1 MDFADPAALQR
12 FSLARPREFW
22 RLLLDWAELP
32 MEGEADPIC
41 TDTRCEH
48 ARFFPNLR
56 LNYAEALLA
65 GEDDSPAV
73 TACHTATGAD
83 RLTRGEL
90 RRRVARAAGGL
101 QALGVAPGDRVAA
114 VARNDAAT
122 VVACLASTA
131 IGASFCTAPPEMGA
145 QAILDRFRPLS
156 PRVLLCHTTSDG
168 VAIGERAVAVASG
181 LSSIAAVVTLDEGTL
196 DAPANLRVVALADL
210 VAPEQP
216 ELCVWPRLPFN
227 HPLFILFSSGTT
239 GKPKC
244 IVHGAGGTLLEH
256 VKEHR
261 LHGDFGPG
269 DKLFF
274 HTTCAWMMWNWQLS
288 ALACGAEIVLFDG
301 AVTGPDTLWRIVAS
315 ERVTAFRHEP
325 RLSEA
330 LPGSRLLAGPRARS
344 RRPARRDVDRLGPA
358 RSAVRL
364 VRARGRSVAAA
375 VHLRRH
381 RHHRLLRA
389 GQSEPAGLARRGA
402 VHQPRAGRPR
412 QGSPDEAPAGRGELV
427 CANPFPSRPLG
438 LFGDDDGSRFHA
450 AYFAGNPGVW
460 THGDFI
466 EITGRGTARIHG
478 RSDGVMNIR
487 GIRIGPAEIYQ
498 VLQDFPEV
506 SQSLAVA
513 QRDGSE
519 PGGIRMVLLVTPA
532 PGRQLTPEVA
542 MRIRRTIGARLTA
555 AHVPEVIADVAEL
568 PVTHSGKLSETAAT
582 AAVNGEPAR
591 NRAALRNP
599 DCLEALARHPAL
611 RRRRE
616 PPQRFAALPA
626 DTPLEVR
633 LTAIWEELFGIAPI
647 RPDDDYFELGGDS
660 LLAVT
665 LMAAIEEA
673 TGHDLP
679 LSVLLET
686 RTIQGLAALLRS
698 GAECAVAN
706 LVQVREGMGRP
717 VFFLPGLSGTTLEQ
731 HALLRRLETPRP
743 VYALEAPGV
752 AAAQQPRDRVQEI
765 AAAYIDA
772 VRRVQPAG
780 AYALIGYS
788 FGGLVAY
795 EMARQFTAAG
805 EWMEQVAL
813 LDTAI
818 HPRFLPFGMRLRLR
832 FGQLRLIRQGMRGR
846 RIPVALRYLA
856 REACNLIA
864 RTRVRFGRSSA
875 LSFGDALKV
884 PSHMQRVRDACGAAF
899 IAYRPPRYA
908 GEVLLVR
915 ASDRTARDA
924 DPLPIWCRLAARVEV
939 EDIPGAHH
947 ALIEEPAV
955 GRVADALARRLAH
968 RMKPG

>member
-1 MDFADPAALQR
+1 MERPTVAKPVHFPDRHRIAASRLTSFTRYCAGLTRMDFADPAALQR

-168 VAIGERAVAVASG
+168 VAIGERAVAVAAG

-216 ELCVWPRLPFN
+216 ELCVWSRLPFN
-227 HPLFILFSSGTT
+227 HPLFVLFSSGTT
-239 GKPKC
+239 GPPKC
-244 IVHGAGGTLLEH
+244 ILHGAGGTLLEH

-261 LHGDFGPG
+261 LHCDIGPG
-269 DKLFF
+269 DRLFF
-274 HTTCAWMMWNWQLS
+274 HTSCAWMMWNWQLS
-288 ALACGAEIVLFDG
+288 ALASGAEIVLFDG
-301 AVTGPDTLWRIVAS
+301 AVSGPDALWRIVAS
-315 ERVTAFRHEP
+315 ERVTHFGTSPAYL
-325 RLSEA
+325 RLCQDRGYE
-330 LPGSRLLAGPRARS
+330 
-344 RRPARRDVDRLGPA
+344 PARELDLGA
-358 RSAVRL
+358 LRAVMSTGSIL
-364 VRARGRSVAAA
+364 HDAQYDWFVRAVGRLPLQSISGGTDIIGCFVLGNPNLPVWRGEAQCISFGMDV
-375 VHLRRH
+375 
-381 RHHRLLRA
+381 RA
-389 GQSEPAGLARRGA
+389 
-402 VHQPRAGRPR
+402 

-466 EITGRGTARIHG
+466 EITGRGTARILG

-780 AYALIGYS
+780 
-788 FGGLVAY
+788 
-795 EMARQFTAAG
+795 
-805 EWMEQVAL
+805 
-813 LDTAI
+813 
-818 HPRFLPFGMRLRLR
+818 RLRAD
-832 FGQLRLIRQGMRGR
+832 RLFVR
-846 RIPVALRYLA
+846 RTGCL
-856 REACNLIA
+856 
-864 RTRVRFGRSSA
+864 
-875 LSFGDALKV
+875 
-884 PSHMQRVRDACGAAF
+884 
-899 IAYRPPRYA
+899 
-908 GEVLLVR
+908 
-915 ASDRTARDA
+915 
-924 DPLPIWCRLAARVEV
+924 
-939 EDIPGAHH
+939 
-947 ALIEEPAV
+947 
-955 GRVADALARRLAH
+955 
-968 RMKPG
+968 